1 MGSGE
6 KVNLSFTHATST
18 HTHTHKIINS
28 PSLQRTQNVREKIFF
43 YIAIAHMLLTAFS
56 IRLI

>member
-6 KVNLSFTHATST
+6 KVNLSFTHATS
-18 HTHTHKIINS
+18 THTHKIINS